1 MTATPALG
9 SVPGLY
15 SWDRDANLSSGAINS
30 AAAATLGEEIP
41 GRGPVSLACFL
52 GILDV
57 LAEEGAPIY
66 CSRGVGVGGREHC
79 IQLPLVL
86 PAPTCPPQLTKPPE
100 GGASGPGGGLCLFQD
115 TALSTREF
123 WDSGCPDAIWTRL
136 WRSQGLP

>member
-30 AAAATLGEEIP
+30 AAAKLGGEVP
-41 GRGPVSLACFL
+41 GRGPVSLVCFL

-57 LAEEGAPIY
+57 LGDSSGAEKGAPSY

-86 PAPTCPPQLTKPPE
+86 PAPTCLPQFTKLP
-100 GGASGPGGGLCLFQD
+100 GGGGSGPGGRLCLFQD
-115 TALSTREF
+115 TALSTWE
-123 WDSGCPDAIWTRL
+123 L
-136 WRSQGLP
+136 